1 MRDSL
6 CYSLCDVLTLADE
19 GVGGQRGSSS
29 LWPERVSSVQGLEGR
44 AGGESWRGQS
54 TKGNGG
60 GEGCVFQEYT
70 EQQTRCYRS
79 QE

>member
-29 LWPERVSSVQGLEGR
+29 LWPERVSSVQGPEGR
-44 AGGESWRGQS
+44 P
-54 TKGNGG
+54 GG
-60 GEGCVFQEYT
+60 GRAVRVGGGVL
-70 EQQTRCYRS
+70 S
-79 QE
+79 IP

>member
-29 LWPERVSSVQGLEGR
+29 LWPEFCPGT
-44 AGGESWRGQS
+44 GGESWRGQS
-54 TKGNGG
+54 SKGDGEGG
-60 GEGCVFQEYT
+60 GDGCGSQEYTDT
-70 EQQTRCYRS
+70 EQQTCCYRS
-79 QE
+79 QD